1 MLTSN
6 QVLDKI
12 LESLNANQRKAVT
25 APCNGRLQI
34 IAGPGTG
41 KTKVLI
47 SRVAYLLISE
57 NIRPDNMIVTTFTK
71 RAANEMIE
79 RLTKLVEGTDI
90 NIDKLIIGTFHSIC
104 FRIIKKYGKLID
116 LENYTIADERDKSYI
131 LKTMLTNLSAK
142 DIERLDSF
150 GEESLQKLR
159 SHKAN
164 EKYHGL
170 DLSVI
175 LKKISSLKSNCIS
188 HDVYSGKLKRNPAL
202 AFFYEKYQALLTDL
216 KKLDFD
222 DCLLECHRLVENFPV
237 LNYIKHVLVDEF
249 QDTNEIQLRL
259 MYHFAKGN
267 TNGDPKYQNNVTIVG
282 DPDQG
287 IYAFRDAQSINF
299 EKMSTYYTKLNLSLD
314 KISLNENYR
323 STSSILNISESLM
336 NQQKGRMPKMLK
348 SQLDSSIKPVY
359 SCLNSAKEE
368 AKWIVYQ
375 ISHLLS
381 LPNSAVQEKDI
392 AVLFRAAY
400 QSRALEDELVK
411 RGLHIK

>member
-1 MLTSN
+1 MMLTSN

-150 GEESLQKLR
+150 GEESLQNFVLIKLM
-159 SHKAN
+159 KN
-164 EKYHGL
+164 IMVLIY
-170 DLSVI
+170 
-175 LKKISSLKSNCIS
+175 
-188 HDVYSGKLKRNPAL
+188 
-202 AFFYEKYQALLTDL
+202 
-216 KKLDFD
+216 
-222 DCLLECHRLVENFPV
+222 RLF
-237 LNYIKHVLVDEF
+237 
-249 QDTNEIQLRL
+249 
-259 MYHFAKGN
+259 
-267 TNGDPKYQNNVTIVG
+267 
-282 DPDQG
+282 
-287 IYAFRDAQSINF
+287 
-299 EKMSTYYTKLNLSLD
+299 
-314 KISLNENYR
+314 
-323 STSSILNISESLM
+323 
-336 NQQKGRMPKMLK
+336 
-348 SQLDSSIKPVY
+348 
-359 SCLNSAKEE
+359 
-368 AKWIVYQ
+368 
-375 ISHLLS
+375 
-381 LPNSAVQEKDI
+381 
-392 AVLFRAAY
+392 
-400 QSRALEDELVK
+400 
-411 RGLHIK
+411 